1 MLSLGLTQLPANNA
15 GLPSA
20 ALPPLYV
27 NAEADRRDV
36 DARLEAMHMRLRRER
51 RAQFYRDITN
61 LWPVA
66 LGLGL
71 SCCAAPIRDA
81 VAGVAPLLAKF
92 LFPLSA
98 LAAFHDMHLGPDA
111 LPALSLVLLYGQF
124 FVDGL
129 LVCMLLR
136 QRSHPLNVCLQLV
149 LFHALFLVS
158 IGLVEGS
165 FSAIAMN

>member
-1 MLSLGLTQLPANNA
+1 MLGLGLTQLPANNA
-15 GLPSA
+15 GMPSA

-27 NAEADRRDV
+27 NAEADRRDM
-36 DARLEAMHMRLRRER
+36 DARLEAMRVQLHRER
-51 RAQFYRDITN
+51 RAQFYRDISN

-81 VAGVAPLLAKF
+81 AAGCAPLLAKF

-98 LAAFHDMHLGPDA
+98 LAAFHDIQFRPDA
-111 LPALSLVLLYGQF
+111 MPTLSLVLLYAQF
-124 FVDGL
+124 AVDGVL
-129 LVCMLLR
+129 ASMLLR

-149 LFHALFLVS
+149 LFHALFLLS
-158 IGLVEGS
+158 IGLVAGS
-165 FSAIAMN
+165 FGALTMN